1 MMDMFKSTDIKRLGK
16 VGHYHE
22 TEGLEHTDRTVYQ
35 IEHPDGYTTV
45 SMFHDD
51 NELFHIRSGSVEYLG
66 RQTNHD
72 MILEEAPDG
81 FPSVGTVLWLAFE
94 TDISEEYGD
103 RVKDRREGGSLSDY
117 LTVTEQVEYE
127 FRDTY
132 YRDLVDAIDEFGGFL
147 AGFKSWYHDQD
158 AEVQPDSAA
167 VIDTLQEEYHQQIE
181 RKLINQQGGE

>member
-1 MMDMFKSTDIKRLGK
+1 MMDMFENTDINRLGK

-22 TEGLEHTDRTVYQ
+22 TEGLEHLDRTVYV
-35 IEHPDGYTTV
+35 IEHPEGHTTV

-66 RQTNHD
+66 RQTDHD
-72 MILEEAPDG
+72 TLLEDAPDG

-94 TDISEEYGD
+94 ADISEEYGV
-103 RVKDRREGGSLSDY
+103 RPKDRREGGSLSDY
-117 LTVTEQVEYE
+117 LTVTQEANYE

-158 AEVQPDSAA
+158 PEDQPSATA
-167 VIDTLQEEYHQQIE
+167 VIDTLQEEYHEQIE
-181 RKLINQQGGE
+181 RELINQQGRD